1 MFRKSLITFVISV
14 GVLLSAQLSAF
25 AQYAPT
31 SGKVLLQK
39 ADGNSEP
46 LVGALVEVYRTDVK
60 GGAPAAKTDKKGE
73 FHFAGLM
80 LGAEYTF
87 AVSAPNCSPV
97 AYPNVKPGQEDIVI
111 TMTPGNGS
119 KLTEAD
125 IRKGTGVA
133 KTGGG
138 EVQLTEN
145 QKKERAELEQKNA
158 EIISKNKKMQEGDE
172 VARRSNEE
180 AVAAFKAG
188 NYDLAISKYNEG
200 VAAVPDFV
208 GSTPILLGGK
218 MNALKMKAHAIY
230 MDGAKSADATA
241 RKTKYDEANALY
253 DEALGAFQNAAD
265 ILNNAT
271 ASSDAAEQKRREAL
285 KLALYAA
292 AVEIH
297 RLKSAT
303 HIDTAKS
310 PEVSAVVAQYL
321 TLETDPASKL
331 KAQMTLGDIMRTS
344 GNFENAIAAYRQI
357 LSTNPDNAEATGKL
371 GLSLFAQGAA
381 TDPEDKDK
389 EQEGLNFM
397 QKYTEISPVTATDTQ
412 ADKDLKTSIKET
424 VDYLKAQKMTPQKPA
439 ATPKAPARKHS

>member
-125 IRKGTGVA
+125 IRKGAGVA

-138 EVQLTEN
+138 EVQLTED

-158 EIISKNKKMQEGDE
+158 EIIAKNKKMQEGDE

-241 RKTKYDEANALY
+241 RKAKYDEANVIY
-253 DEALGAFQNAAD
+253 DEALVAFQNAVD
-265 ILNNAT
+265 ILDKAAPVIGSYRAKAT
-271 ASSDAAEQKRREAL
+271 
-285 KLALYAA
+285 
-292 AVEIH
+292 
-297 RLKSAT
+297 
-303 HIDTAKS
+303 
-310 PEVSAVVAQYL
+310 
-321 TLETDPASKL
+321 
-331 KAQMTLGDIMRTS
+331 
-344 GNFENAIAAYRQI
+344 
-357 LSTNPDNAEATGKL
+357 
-371 GLSLFAQGAA
+371 
-381 TDPEDKDK
+381 
-389 EQEGLNFM
+389 
-397 QKYTEISPVTATDTQ
+397 
-412 ADKDLKTSIKET
+412 
-424 VDYLKAQKMTPQKPA
+424 
-439 ATPKAPARKHS
+439 